1 MHGDPRDTHVRTHP
15 SPSRRSSDLAPAS
28 PLPPAIET
36 AIGGKNAYV
45 ITPEGNDLYTLHVRR
60 SKGLPETF
68 TGLSEPQALIYVRE
82 KLRGFVGFHGAPA
95 TGPSIQSTM
104 RPLLR
109 APAPPPVC
117 SCFPRPGW
125 CAAPLRHR

>member
-1 MHGDPRDTHVRTHP
+1 MLSLFLFLMIRRPPRSTRTDTLFPYTTLF
-15 SPSRRSSDLAPAS
+15 RS
-28 PLPPAIET
+28 

-95 TGPSIQSTM
+95 TGPSIKSTM
-104 RPLLR
+104 RRL
-109 APAPPPVC
+109 
-117 SCFPRPGW
+117 
-125 CAAPLRHR
+125 

>member
-1 MHGDPRDTHVRTHP
+1 MRISDWSSDVC
-15 SPSRRSSDLAPAS
+15 SSDLPAPAS
-28 PLPPAIET
+28 PLPPAIEK

-95 TGPSIQSTM
+95 TGPSIKSTM
-104 RPLLR
+104 RRL
-109 APAPPPVC
+109 
-117 SCFPRPGW
+117 
-125 CAAPLRHR
+125 

>member
-1 MHGDPRDTHVRTHP
+1 MRISDWSSDVC
-15 SPSRRSSDLAPAS
+15 SSDLPAPAS
-28 PLPPAIET
+28 PLPPAIEK

-82 KLRGFVGFHGAPA
+82 KLRRFVGFHGAPEI
-95 TGPSIQSTM
+95 G
-104 RPLLR
+104 R
-109 APAPPPVC
+109 ASCRERVC
-117 SCFPRPGW
+117 PTV
-125 CAAPLRHR
+125 